1 MPVIGQIDVSI
12 NINGL
17 IVPHTFIVL
26 PSLFH
31 DCLLGSDFLTQS
43 RATVDFCSRNVIFF
57 DGLTTLP
64 LLSLRTSH
72 NILRLA
78 QKLTIP
84 PRSEAISR
92 VLIHR
97 KFKPQPCIVEG
108 LPSLQARQVAVAR
121 VLVNPSR
128 TAHSVCRLLNPTNAP
143 ITLDAKTP
151 VATVEPIDL
160 NDVVNRNSLS
170 KPPTSVN
177 QTTRPKPSIPVSHD
191 MKIKHLRDI
200 GLPLG
205 QEQMTWEQYEDL
217 TSFLYE
223 NRDLFATSLK
233 DLPGSDIVTHKIVT
247 TTDTPIRQRQFR
259 QPPHLAAEMDS
270 QCQKLLDANIIA
282 PSTSPYSSPAFL
294 IKKKDQT
301 YRFVL
306 DYRKLNAITVPQF
319 FPLPTLDTCLDMV
332 GQEQPIFF
340 SVCDQK
346 SGYYSIKMDPDSVDK
361 TSFSTRSGHW
371 KFLRMPFG
379 LCGAPSTY
387 ISALSKLLH
396 KELNENALIYL
407 DDVIFFTKTFDGH
420 LKLLDS
426 VFQKFRSA
434 KLRLNPQK
442 SFFCKPE
449 VTYLGHKF
457 NAQGISIDENRT
469 KAVKTFP
476 RPRNQRDLRGFL
488 GILNYWRRFIPSYST
503 ISSPLRELLL
513 KDVPFKWTDRQ
524 EQAFKELKDR
534 LCSSPILGYPNMN
547 SPFIVTTDASK
558 TALGYVLSQI
568 DEKGQRRVI
577 AYAGRSLK
585 AHELRYSATDL
596 EMAAVIQAIT
606 SWHPYLANQHFT
618 IETDHISLKYLKDL
632 KLGNSRLIRWSLLLS
647 MYQYDIRHLPGKT
660 NTLADCLSRRSYDKE
675 TDETPLMD
683 VNPDTYLLAVKTKS
697 PSRKRSALRKV
708 PKQMTPKSPVM
719 TVQGPEDVATS
730 AETSS
735 ENDDQNDTTTE
746 PLVSVDMPPTPVTL
760 TNQRNDPFFAEIID
774 YLLDGLIPENKQ
786 RARRV
791 LIQAENYTI
800 DNDLLIHLGPNR
812 SKRMSELAPLV
823 HQVCVPPESREA
835 VIEGYHTQLLHVGI
849 DKTYMSIKRSFYWP
863 QMYSQVRDHVMT
875 CTTCQ
880 TIKTVPQ
887 QPRPP
892 LHSLEPVGLFH
903 RLHVDHLGP
912 LIFPKGQDPAENAK
926 KHKFQHVLVMIDAFS
941 HNVELVPAVST
952 SASETAQL
960 IYDHYITRYG
970 VPEVIFSD
978 RGQAFCSQLSEAF
991 YKRCGIKHLKTSP
1004 RRPTGNSASETVN
1017 KTIIRALRATCTGS
1031 STWVEQL
1038 PTIAMSLRA
1047 SVSTSLGVSPFKV
1060 LYSQDMRLP
1069 IDTHLVPTLPQ
1080 HVSAQNFLA
1089 GFEPQVELL
1098 RKLVAQN
1105 VKESRER
1112 SAETYNR
1119 TAAEPNYK
1127 VGDTVYLRNELV
1139 NRAKGPHKLQRAY
1152 LGPMVITEVGP
1163 RYTVKLQHLYT
1174 GKLGR
1179 SHVHMSKIKP
1189 ARLNR
1194 HLLRQKYLPPPVTDI
1209 DPALVSP
1216 SDEEAPPHDSDPECS
1231 DTLISADRTVGLL
1244 TANLPSDAGP
1254 SRVHSNASVSSTSTN
1269 QTQRAELDAQSP
1281 VHSELFGPTVEPSR
1295 TSRAVQV
1302 QSPLLTPSVSEVRP
1316 ATDPFPVDNSSGP
1329 TIQTVIRDRSS
1340 THNNNSSG
1348 SKANTS
1354 ASATDIGRPLNGPQP
1369 RHELTTAESDVQ
1381 QSIAKI
1387 HQSVSDILDPSIH
1400 QQLLQDPERTPVFHD
1415 VTTTNDPSSL
1425 VATPPVV
1432 KLTGPAQQHDS
1443 SILRSRT
1450 PSVQTIELDQESSTV
1465 PPSTGVSDYCG
1476 PSYIL
1481 ADDPATVLGQND
1493 VLAAC
1498 PGPVLAAQTLPVTQL
1513 SPLAPDFLPPTR
1525 RLAEPD
1531 PFTPVP
1537 PAASLA
1543 QFQAPAATMAGKA
1556 ALPPRLQQPSAQPNI
1571 SSDSTLIQHHFT
1583 DICEPTRTRRRTLDS
1598 TATPQII
1605 RKKMNKGKNLQFLV
1619 KYPSRPYTTWTSA
1632 TQLPAAVVAEYMT
1645 KSYAAKQRKRSRR
1658 MAQFGQR

>member
-1 MPVIGQIDVSI
+1 MPVLGQIDVSI

-31 DCLLGSDFLTQS
+31 DCLLGSDFLIQS
-43 RATVDFCSRNVIFF
+43 QAAVDFGSRNVIFF
-57 DGLTTLP
+57 NGLTTLP
-64 LLSLRTSH
+64 LLALRTPH

-92 VLIHR
+92 VLIPR
-97 KFKPQPCIVEG
+97 KFKPQPCIMEA
-108 LPSLQARQVAVAR
+108 LPSLQARKVAVAR
-121 VLVNPSR
+121 VLLNPSR
-128 TAHSVCRLLNPTNAP
+128 STHSVCRLLNPTNAP

-151 VATVEPIDL
+151 VATMEPIDL
-160 NDVVNRNSLS
+160 NDAVNRNSLTG
-170 KPPTSVN
+170 PPTSIS
-177 QTTRPKPSIPVSHD
+177 QTTRPKPSIPVSHE
-191 MKIKHLRDI
+191 MKIKHLRDL

-205 QEQMTWEQYEDL
+205 QEQMTREQYEDL
-217 TSFLYE
+217 ISFLYE
-223 NRDLFATSLK
+223 NKDLFATSLK

-259 QPPHLAAEMDS
+259 QPPHLAAEMDR

-346 SGYYSIKMDPDSVDK
+346 SGYYSIKMDPDSADK

-371 KFLRMPFG
+371 KFLRMAMG
-379 LCGAPSTY
+379 LTGAPSTY

-407 DDVIFFTKTFDGH
+407 DDIIFFTKTFEGH

-476 RPRNQRDLRGFL
+476 RPRTSRDLRGFL

-524 EQAFKELKDR
+524 EKAFNELKDR
-534 LCSSPILGYPNMN
+534 LCSSPVLGYPSMN

-568 DEKGQRRVI
+568 DETGQRRVI

-606 SWHPYLANQHFT
+606 TWHPYLANQHFT

-647 MYQYDIRHLPGKT
+647 MYQYDIRHVSGKS

-683 VNPDTYLLAVKTKS
+683 VNPDTYLLAVKTNS
-697 PSRKRSALRKV
+697 PSRKEKRKV
-708 PKQMTPKSPVM
+708 SKRTTTKSPVT
-719 TVQGPEDVATS
+719 TVHGSDDVATS
-730 AETSS
+730 VETSS
-735 ENDDQNDTTTE
+735 GDDDAHVATTE
-746 PLVSVDMPPTPVTL
+746 PLVPDVMPPTPVTL

-774 YLLDGLIPENKQ
+774 YLLDGLVPENKQ
-786 RARRV
+786 RATRV

-800 DNDLLIHLGPNR
+800 DDGLLIHLGPNR
-812 SKRMSELAPLV
+812 SKRMSELSPLV

-835 VIEGYHTQLLHVGI
+835 LIEGYHTQLLHVGI
-849 DKTYMSIKRSFYWP
+849 DKTYMSLKRTWYWP

-892 LHSLEPVGLFH
+892 LHSLEQVGLFR
-903 RLHVDHLGP
+903 RLHVDHFGP
-912 LIFPKGQDPAENAK
+912 LIFPKGQDPAENAT

-952 SASETAQL
+952 SAAETAQL

-970 VPEVIFSD
+970 VPEVVFSD
-978 RGQAFCSQLSEAF
+978 RGQSFCSQLSEAF

-1098 RKLVAQN
+1098 RKLVAEN

-1139 NRAKGPHKLQRAY
+1139 NRAKGPHKLQSAY

-1174 GKLGR
+1174 GKVGR

-1194 HLLRQKYLPPPVTDI
+1194 HLLRQKYLPPSTSYS
-1209 DPALVSP
+1209 DPELDPS
-1216 SDEEAPPHDSDPECS
+1216 SDEEAPPHDDGPECS
-1231 DTLISADRTVGLL
+1231 DTLISADKPAL

-1254 SRVHSNASVSSTSTN
+1254 SRVHSNASISSASTN
-1269 QTQRAELDAQSP
+1269 QTQRVALDAQTSS
-1281 VHSELFGPTVEPSR
+1281 HSELFGPTVEPAR
-1295 TSRAVQV
+1295 TSRAVEV
-1302 QSPLLTPSVSEVRP
+1302 QKSLLTPQASEGRH
-1316 ATDPFPVDNSSGP
+1316 ATNPLPDDNGSG
-1329 TIQTVIRDRSS
+1329 TIIQTVIRDRSRAGN
-1340 THNNNSSG
+1340 HNPSG
-1348 SKANTS
+1348 SKASTS
-1354 ASATDIGRPLNGPQP
+1354 ACTTDIGRPLAGPQQS
-1369 RHELTTAESDVQ
+1369 RELTTVGSDAQ
-1381 QSIAKI
+1381 QSIAQV
-1387 HQSVSDILDPSIH
+1387 HPVVSDILGPSIH
-1400 QQLLQDPERTPVFHD
+1400 QQLLQDPERTPVFHG

-1425 VATPPVV
+1425 VALPPVV
-1432 KLTGPAQQHDS
+1432 ELTGPAKQRDS
-1443 SILRSRT
+1443 STLRSRT
-1450 PSVQTIELDQESSTV
+1450 RSVKAIEIGQESSTV
-1465 PPSTGVSDYCG
+1465 PSNSGPGDSSG
-1476 PSYIL
+1476 PSDIL
-1481 ADDPATVLGQND
+1481 ANNPAAVLGQND
-1493 VLAAC
+1493 VPTAC
-1498 PGPVLAAQTLPVTQL
+1498 PGPERAAPTLPVTDLNPQ
-1513 SPLAPDFLPPTR
+1513 APDFVPPTR

-1531 PFTPVP
+1531 PLTP
-1537 PAASLA
+1537 
-1543 QFQAPAATMAGKA
+1543 QPAATSLDQPQAQAATRTGTA
-1556 ALPPRLQQPSAQPNI
+1556 ALPTRLQQPNAESNL
-1571 SSDSTLIQHHFT
+1571 SSGSTLTQHHFSDT
-1583 DICEPTRTRRRTLDS
+1583 CEPTRTRRRTSDL
-1598 TATPQII
+1598 TATKPQII
-1605 RKKMNKGKNLQFLV
+1605 RKKMNKGKDLQFLV

-1645 KSYAAKQRKRSRR
+1645 KTYAAKQRKRSRR